1 MNKPILSAPNRSINQ
16 IMNSEDSAGS
26 FINKNKNGLI
36 IFFILVVAIVIGGG
50 IYSQHT
56 EESSAASNS
65 KIYEFQEG
73 PLKKYTDTGADAAGV
88 VSNFKRI
95 YEKLG
100 NYAGLFPIVIKLSDA
115 LIAHKNLTES
125 LDVLS
130 LGEKIA
136 KNEYN
141 NYFILARMAVVY
153 EDLGQV
159 DKAILTIEKMNSAKF
174 KVFEGKNYVDL
185 GRLYLKMGNKD
196 KAKTSFQYVVDKA
209 HDEAEFVKIAKLYLA
224 KI

>member
-1 MNKPILSAPNRSINQ
+1 M
-16 IMNSEDSAGS
+16 
-26 FINKNKNGLI
+26 
-36 IFFILVVAIVIGGG
+36 
-50 IYSQHT
+50 
-56 EESSAASNS
+56 
-65 KIYEFQEG
+65 
-73 PLKKYTDTGADAAGV
+73 
-88 VSNFKRI
+88 
-95 YEKLG
+95 
-100 NYAGLFPIVIKLSDA
+100 
-115 LIAHKNLTES
+115 
-125 LDVLS
+125 S